1 MSQGS
6 PIIHK
11 TRTQR
16 VVEVLRDRI
25 LSGQI
30 PGGTPLRQS
39 NLAEE
44 LNVSRIPIR
53 EALLQLEAEGLVRF
67 EAHRGA
73 TATELSMT
81 QLDELFE
88 LRVQIEPGLL
98 ARSVPNLTAEQ
109 LQCAEAYLQR
119 LESAFDRQDG
129 INQWSELNALFH
141 LSLYAGAR
149 RPHTLEIVRA
159 LNTNADRYI
168 RLQLVVGGG
177 IPSAKEEHRALLDLC
192 FQGDAQRAADLLH
205 HHILDAAHKA
215 KACVAAHVGHLP
227 HSGSQSTR
235 QKQDN
240 ASQTHHQ
247 EL

>member
-16 VVEVLRDRI
+16 VVEVLRERI
-25 LSGQI
+25 LSGGI

-39 NLAEE
+39 TLARE

-73 TATELSMT
+73 TTTELSMT

-88 LRVQIEPGLL
+88 LRAQIEPGLL
-98 ARSVPNLTAEQ
+98 ARSVPNMTAEHLQAATDTLQQ
-109 LQCAEAYLQR
+109 LEH
-119 LESAFDRQDG
+119 AFERQDG
-129 INQWSELNALFH
+129 IDRWSELNALFH

-159 LNTNADRYI
+159 LNTHADRYI

-177 IPSAKEEHRALLDLC
+177 IPSAKKEHRALLDLC
-192 FQGDAQRAADLLH
+192 IQGDAQRAAELLRC
-205 HHILDAAHKA
+205 HILDAAHKA
-215 KACVAAHVGHLP
+215 KQFVATHVDIATGQQ
-227 HSGSQSTR
+227 GRST
-235 QKQDN
+235 KQNDNN
-240 ASQTHHQ
+240 ASHTHHQ